1 MKFSAKEFMAS
12 IRDDNIL
19 YHEEIVC
26 SIAHSKML
34 AKHELIS
41 PEESEQIIGA
51 LKEIDQDISEGK
63 IGFETDAEDIHEYI
77 ENLVVERIG
86 KQGRKL
92 HRARSVNDQVVMD
105 SRLFLKSEA
114 IECRD
119 MIDDLLDT
127 LEALAIEHRN
137 TIMPGYSHLQRAQP
151 ITLAY
156 HMLAY
161 YQMFKRDRIRFE
173 NCIESINM
181 MPPDSGALA
190 GTMWETDRSEMM
202 KELGFAS
209 MLPNAMDA
217 ISDRDFAME
226 FASCCSITMMHLSRF
241 CEDLILWSS
250 VEFGFIEIADE
261 FTTGSKMMP
270 QKKNLDVA
278 ELIRAKTGRVYGD
291 LMNLLTVFKGLPM
304 AYNRDMQED
313 KHAVLDAAQTLES
326 SMALFVEMIKTIK
339 INRGEM
345 QKAAKYGY
353 MNAAELSQ
361 YLLDKGIEY
370 GDIPGIV
377 SKVISYAINKDSAI
391 EELWLDD
398 LKNFSQKFD
407 SDIYDEIA
415 IRNVIESK
423 RSKGSTSFES
433 VDEQLAQ
440 IKKEKKKRK

>member
-1 MKFSAKEFMAS
+1 MKLSAKEFMAS

-26 SIAHSKML
+26 SIAHSRML
-34 AKHELIS
+34 VEHEMLS
-41 PEESEQIIGA
+41 REESEQIIEA
-51 LKEIDQDISEGK
+51 LEEIDRDIKNGK
-63 IGFETDAEDIHEYI
+63 IRFDTDAEDIHEYI
-77 ENLVVERIG
+77 ENLLVERVGTI
-86 KQGRKL
+86 GRKL

-105 SRLFLKSEA
+105 SRLFLKNEA
-114 IECRD
+114 ISCRE
-119 MIDDLLDT
+119 MINDLLDT
-127 LEALAIEHRN
+127 LEVLATEHQN
-137 TIMPGYSHLQRAQP
+137 TIIPGYSHLQRAQP

-156 HMLAY
+156 HLLAY
-161 YQMFKRDRIRFE
+161 YQMFKRDGIRFD
-173 NCIESINM
+173 NCIECIDM

-190 GTMWETDRSEMM
+190 GTILETDRSEMM

-226 FASCCSITMMHLSRF
+226 FTNCCAITMMHLSRF

-250 VEFGFIEIADE
+250 VEFDFIEIADKY
-261 FTTGSKMMP
+261 TTGSKMMP
-270 QKKNLDVA
+270 KKKNLDVA
-278 ELIRAKTGRVYGD
+278 ELIRGKTGRVYGD
-291 LMNLLTVFKGLPM
+291 LINLLTVFKGLPM

-313 KHAVLDAAQTLES
+313 KYAVLDAANTLES
-326 SMALFVEMIKTIK
+326 SLSLFVEMVKTIK

-353 MNAAELSQ
+353 MNAVELSQ
-361 YLLDKGIEY
+361 YLYDKGVDYDE
-370 GDIPGIV
+370 IPEIV
-377 SKVISYAINKDSAI
+377 SKVIGYAINRGSAI

-407 SDIYDEIA
+407 SDVYDEIA

-423 RSKGSTSFES
+423 KSTGSTSFKS
-433 VDEQLAQ
+433 VEEQLAQ
-440 IKKEKKKRK
+440 IKRDKKRK